1 MVTTPIVLETVR
13 KTDLVETTLDE
24 IYRSLQSF
32 RGYAGS
38 HVTTREENGHSLK
51 LKKAIVAICASGE
64 GTAQK
69 MKEMLDKH
77 LEKYF
82 DVDIE
87 VLPISVIDMDKQLV
101 TLQQKYE
108 ILATTGIVKPKIDA
122 VYIPMEHF
130 FNGDAE
136 KVLDYLVEESESYDE
151 NELTSEKAKQICLE
165 YHDRD
170 DRQPDEQ
177 IRPFRFFN
185 GNAVFQLFFET
196 LIIEKYRS
204 DKQADDD
211 CYPHI
216 FQYMKRRAQKDHRH
230 GKHLEY
236 RRHRHKAERKISG
249 TANTVRIGKQLFP

>member
-1 MVTTPIVLETVR
+1 M
-13 KTDLVETTLDE
+13 
-24 IYRSLQSF
+24 
-32 RGYAGS
+32 
-38 HVTTREENGHSLK
+38 TTREENGHSLK

-165 YHDRD
+165 YMGESFTFLNPQKLIEPLWKFSSSLLDNKENYSQLINILMHLAGMFERAL
-170 DRQPDEQ
+170 RQD
-177 IRPFRFFN
+177 
-185 GNAVFQLFFET
+185 T
-196 LIIEKYRS
+196 LIAPQEELKLTEQTERFQQLE
-204 DKQADDD
+204 QALN
-211 CYPHI
+211 I
-216 FQYMKRRAQKDHRH
+216 
-230 GKHLEY
+230 L
-236 RRHRHKAERKISG
+236 SG
-249 TANTVRIGKQLFP
+249 TFQIEMPKDEIYYLEQLLAYQK